1 MGDVH
6 KISPYAWVERWVK
19 TVPIEPISFPTVK
32 RKSNRR
38 AGRLVSLG
46 GTKLFLSGI
55 VQGGIAEQAPTV
67 MDFDDITITT

>member
-1 MGDVH
+1 MGDVQ
-6 KISPYAWVERWVK
+6 KIKSIRLSENRAIDQIP
-19 TVPIEPISFPTVK
+19 FPTVK